1 MIKGVDLSTFQRNV
15 DYEAL
20 KRDGVEFALIRCG
33 YGKDCGQK
41 DEMFEEHY
49 EGCKAAGIKVG
60 AYHYSYCT
68 QVENATLEAQNC
80 LSYIEGKD
88 FDLPI
93 YYDLENDK
101 TIGQLS
107 EDEITLIALKFCR
120 FLEGEGYRSGVYA
133 SLDWFRNKIRVQA
146 LELENYSIWLA
157 QWNNE
162 ITADFPVD
170 IWQNTNHLEIGNI
183 SCDGDYLVN
192 EDLINND
199 DPIPEPTPSVDVNIY
214 QSLAVDV
221 IYGRYGNGE
230 ERKEALGDYY
240 EETQKIVNDIY
251 EIIEGD

>member
-1 MIKGVDLSTFQRNV
+1 MFILYRR
-15 DYEAL
+15 
-20 KRDGVEFALIRCG
+20 KRFWFTYL
-33 YGKDCGQK
+33 
-41 DEMFEEHY
+41 
-49 EGCKAAGIKVG
+49 
-60 AYHYSYCT
+60 
-68 QVENATLEAQNC
+68 LW
-80 LSYIEGKD
+80 
-88 FDLPI
+88 
-93 YYDLENDK
+93 
-101 TIGQLS
+101 LS

>member
-1 MIKGVDLSTFQRNV
+1 MIKGVDLSTWNENV

-41 DEMFEEHY
+41 DDMFEEHY
-49 EGCKAAGIKVG
+49 AGCKAAGIKVG

-80 LSYIEGKD
+80 LSYIEGKE

-93 YYDLENDK
+93 YYDLENKD

-120 FLEGEGYRSGVYA
+120 FLEGEGYKAGVYA
-133 SLDWFRNKIRVQA
+133 NLNWFRNKIRVQA

-157 QWNNE
+157 QWNDTLDAN
-162 ITADFPVD
+162 FKVD
-170 IWQNTNHLEIGNI
+170 IWQNTNHLEVGNI
-183 SCDGDYLVN
+183 SCDGN
-192 EDLINND
+192 ILINEELIDNK
-199 DPIPEPTPSVDVNIY
+199 PTPEPEFEVDICK
-214 QSLAVDV
+214 SLAVDV
-221 IYGRYGNGE
+221 IYGKFGNGD
-230 ERKEALGDYY
+230 ERKNKLGSYY
-240 EETQKIVNDIY
+240 DQVQDIVNEIY